1 MYRLIIRAVKYI
13 RSVGSKTEI
22 VIAKVIPSF
31 VLGYSPVNAQKEK
44 VITKTSKFDNCT
56 VSFFFLA
63 NLWLS
68 YSFVCLFVI
77 FFFDKTLFEYC
88 YFSDTADKIEI
99 GERGY
104 YHGKSIIICRWLQKF
119 FFLFTFSR
127 YYKISCCPMLRWVV
141 GGLTPHQ

>member
-1 MYRLIIRAVKYI
+1 MYRLIIRAVKYV

-31 VLGYSPVNAQKEK
+31 VLGYSPVNTQKEK

-56 VSFFFLA
+56 VSFFFSLIYDSVTA
-63 NLWLS
+63 L
-68 YSFVCLFVI
+68 FVCLL

>member
-13 RSVGSKTEI
+13 RSAGSKTEI
-22 VIAKVIPSF
+22 VIAKIIPSF

-56 VSFFFLA
+56 VSFFFFLLIYDSVA
-63 NLWLS
+63 AL
-68 YSFVCLFVI
+68 FVCY

-104 YHGKSIIICRWLQKF
+104 YHGKSIIICR
-119 FFLFTFSR
+119 
-127 YYKISCCPMLRWVV
+127 
-141 GGLTPHQ
+141 

>member
-13 RSVGSKTEI
+13 RSAGSKTEI

-56 VSFFFLA
+56 VSFFFLLIYDSVTA
-63 NLWLS
+63 L
-68 YSFVCLFVI
+68 FVCLF
-77 FFFDKTLFEYC
+77 FFFAKTLFEYC

-99 GERGY
+99 SERGY
-104 YHGKSIIICRWLQKF
+104 YHGKSIIICR
-119 FFLFTFSR
+119 
-127 YYKISCCPMLRWVV
+127 
-141 GGLTPHQ
+141 